1 MTFWTFNGTFR
12 KASKECSI
20 KDITPTPVDEMDE
33 FNITDLPLYPIEYA
47 SSEIADALRKRG
59 KMYWKCRFRNYVGL
73 AQETSEEIQD
83 SVNPPDLYFIFP
95 Y

>member
-1 MTFWTFNGTFR
+1 
-12 KASKECSI
+12 
-20 KDITPTPVDEMDE
+20 MDE

-83 SVNPPDLYFIFP
+83 SVYPPDVYFIFR